1 MSRSYSP
8 RVLCVA
14 CSSQVFTKLDQTLGR
29 SGLHILSAATRDRGV
44 AICVAEAV
52 SLAVLDADSIRGEQ
66 CSLATALKMVRPGLP
81 IILIEERKRLSPIPD
96 NIDAVVQLGATETL
110 VAKIVELLDSGKQE
124 SRAAD
129 PGAA

>member
-14 CSSQVFTKLDQTLGR
+14 CSSQVFTKLDRTLGR

-44 AICVAEAV
+44 AICVAEAI
-52 SLAVLDADSIRGEQ
+52 SLAVLDADSIRGEE

-81 IILIEERKRLSPIPD
+81 IILIEERGRLSPIPD
-96 NIDAVVQLGATETL
+96 NIDVVVPVGDTEML
-110 VAKIVELLDSGKQE
+110 LRKIDELLNPSKQE
-124 SRAAD
+124 SRA
-129 PGAA
+129 G